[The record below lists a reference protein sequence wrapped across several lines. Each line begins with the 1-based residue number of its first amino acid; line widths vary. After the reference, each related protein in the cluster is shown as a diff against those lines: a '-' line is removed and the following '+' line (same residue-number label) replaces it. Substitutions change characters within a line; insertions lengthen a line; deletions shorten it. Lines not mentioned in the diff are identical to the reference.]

1 MYRNYENPL
10 KLTCQL
16 NDLEAQLFAARL
28 MCDEDLIF
36 DLEQER
42 AELKD
47 RIRLAWDDD
56 EYDSQKDN

>member
-1 MYRNYENPL
+1 MYRNYEDPL
-10 KLTCQL
+10 KLTSQL
-16 NDLEAQLFAARL
+16 HNLEAQLLAARI